1 MTHNKFFI
9 PIVAF
14 GLLAGLNSCRKD
26 AMGILNTGNF
36 SDTAGTL
43 KSVAVFPVGFAAYQ
57 GDAGFAQYFP
67 IIVKEGTNITPGNEM
82 KHGSIVQSSGAL
94 GFTNAD
100 ALVNQA
106 TTAGLGVFGH
116 TLYWHSQQNAGYL
129 NSIAGEGTAL
139 PTSLMTNGGFESGL
153 TGWAAYNTN
162 GATFSQGSA
171 SESFEGTS
179 SLKVVNPTA
188 WGAGNGWRVQY
199 ASPSVNVTAN
209 TDYIILVSAKA
220 ASAGGKI
227 QIEGRSGSDTK
238 YSGDLDVGTGWTTL
252 TMAYTATT
260 NSASVVLDLGAA
272 ANTYTVDN
280 VKVYVKSEYDKA
292 VAASTGPAII
302 ARLDSVMQLWIVG
315 TPDAPGIVAHYKGKV
330 KAWDVANEVLADNGS
345 LRVAAN
351 TDNTTKTA
359 PGYFSW
365 NDKLGKDGPLTAFK
379 YAVQAD
385 PDALLFI
392 NDYNLEFSRAKTDS
406 IVSYVNYLKSKGA
419 KVDGI
424 GTQMHVDINTNRAN
438 IDYMFTKLAATG
450 LLVRVSELDVKM
462 NPSGKVEFSP
472 EPVNLTYQAEM
483 YKYIVESYINNVPA
497 AQRYGITIWG
507 VDDKDSWLYKNGQD
521 LPLLFDKNYAKKPAY
536 SAVLQALKGTK

>member
-1 MTHNKFFI
+1 
-9 PIVAF
+9 
-14 GLLAGLNSCRKD
+14 
-26 AMGILNTGNF
+26 MGILNTGNF

-43 KSVAVFPVGFAAYQ
+43 KSIAGFPVGFAAYQ

-67 IIVKEGTNITPGNEM
+67 IIAREGSSLTPGNEM
-82 KHGSIVQSSGAL
+82 KHGSIVQSSGEL
-94 GFTNAD
+94 NFTNAD

-106 TTAGLGVFGH
+106 TSAGLNVYGH

-139 PTSLMTNGGFESGL
+139 PTNYMTNGGFENGL

-171 SESFEGTS
+171 SEAFEGAS
-179 SLKVVNPTA
+179 CLKVANPTA
-188 WGAGNGWRVQY
+188 WGSGNGWRVQY
-199 ASPSVNVTAN
+199 ASPSMTVTS
-209 TDYIILVSAKA
+209 TIEYIILVSAKA

-252 TMAYTATT
+252 TMPYTATAG
-260 NSASVVLDLGAA
+260 SAMVVLDLGAA

-280 VKVYVKSEYDKA
+280 IRVYVKSEYDKA
-292 VAASTGPAII
+292 IAASAGPAVI
-302 ARLDSVMQLWIVG
+302 ARLDSVMKLWIVG
-315 TPDAPGIVAHYKGKV
+315 STDAPGIVTHYKGKV

-345 LRVAAN
+345 LRVADN
-351 TDNTTKTA
+351 TDNATKTA
-359 PGYFSW
+359 SGYFSW
-365 NDKLGKDGPLTAFK
+365 NDKLGKNGPLTAFK
-379 YAVQAD
+379 LAEQAD

-392 NDYNLEFSRAKTDS
+392 NDYNLEFSRAKVDS
-406 IVSYVNYLKSKGA
+406 LVAYVAYLKSNGA
-419 KVDGI
+419 KVSGI
-424 GTQMHVDINTNRAN
+424 GTQMHVDVNTNRNN

-462 NPSGKVEFSP
+462 NPSGKVGFTP
-472 EPVNLTYQAEM
+472 EPVNLSYQAEM
-483 YKYIVESYINNVPA
+483 YKYIVESYIKNVPA
-497 AQRYGITIWG
+497 TQRHGITIWG

-521 LPLLFDKNYAKKPAY
+521 LPLLFDNNFAKKPAY
-536 SAVLQALKGTK
+536 SAVLQALADSK